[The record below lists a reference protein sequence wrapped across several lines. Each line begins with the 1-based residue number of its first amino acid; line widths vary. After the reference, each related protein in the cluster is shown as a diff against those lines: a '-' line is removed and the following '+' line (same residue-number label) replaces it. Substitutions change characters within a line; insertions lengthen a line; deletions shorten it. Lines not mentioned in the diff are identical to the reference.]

1 LNPNH
6 NSDLKLK
13 CEQVLFQ
20 VEGAIKY
27 PGSRPTVLRLKLRLR
42 GTHTGAWNRLD
53 IKSIITA
60 GLEDKPGDEEENVLY
75 ETEDWD
81 EGYTANQEVP
91 AVNHKRGL
99 MPFVFVPFEEVET
112 SVLNLPID
120 KMDYYV
126 AG

>member
-1 LNPNH
+1 MHGFSL
-6 NSDLKLK
+6 
-13 CEQVLFQ
+13 Q

-42 GTHTGAWNRLD
+42 GTHMGAWNRLD